1 MFTFLSGLLS
11 LREYLVKLNKKA
23 YALEMKK
30 LTLDEEISKM
40 STESKA
46 IETLLRTVDRYTI
59 K

>member
-1 MFTFLSGLLS
+1 MFTFLSGLLP